1 MILAKFRTAMLA
13 AIPGLDAPKKAFF
26 RVARN
31 VAGRFNLQPVDPV
44 ADQTRDLENVE
55 VCPGVPGVTS
65 EPTPGEEAIVAFVG
79 KDGRPYIIAR
89 ASEQMPGHTPIEVRH
104 DATTAIRFVS
114 KTASAG
120 AKVYVGSAPTVPVAL
135 AGPLGTYLNA
145 LELWAIEVDA
155 VITAA
160 GIGVAVPTYAAS
172 VTARATAA
180 SNIGNIAATNLE
192 AK

>member
-1 MILAKFRTAMLA
+1 MILAKFRTAMIA

-26 RVARN
+26 RVMRN

-44 ADQTRDLENVE
+44 ADQTRDLESVE

-89 ASEQMPGHTPIEVRH
+89 ASEQMAGHTPIEVRH

-120 AKVYVGSAPTVPVAL
+120 AKVHVGSTTVPVAK
-135 AGPLGTYLNA
+135 AAP
-145 LELWAIEVDA
+145 VDA
-155 VITAA
+155 INTALTAFATTASTATTAA
-160 GIGVAVPTYAAS
+160 Q
-172 VTARATAA
+172 
-180 SNIGNIAATNLE
+180 IAAAAGTLLTALQAIPSAACTKLE
-192 AK
+192 AQ